1 VVNGYQVDLTPLFH
15 WWTNHQGARPF
26 AAWVQV
32 SGEITSTNSLGWVVS
47 GHAERSTGHSGE
59 SDGESPVPA
68 PVRQFIL
75 KNPPAREAA
84 EFQRLRAQLQ
94 QATIERA
101 QFQAEAANAKN
112 QEKQASKSRNRNVA
126 ASQARQVEQADQ
138 SAIKN
143 LDQQI
148 SDLKKKLAAYPNQ
161 DHFAI
166 DALALDT
173 GTQYNHLPVFDHGVA
188 QPGR

>member
-1 VVNGYQVDLTPLFH
+1 LFH

-26 AAWVQV
+26 AAWVLV

-47 GHAERSTGHSGE
+47 GHAERSTVRSGD
-59 SDGESPVPA
+59 SDGESPVAPA

-75 KNPPAREAA
+75 KNPPALEAA

-94 QATIERA
+94 QATSERA

-112 QEKQASKSRNRNVA
+112 QEKQAAKSRNRNVVA
-126 ASQARQVEQADQ
+126 NQARQVEQANQ

-148 SDLKKKLAAYPNQ
+148 SDLKKKLAAYPNP

-173 GTQYNHLPVFDHGVA
+173 GSQYNHLPVFDHGVA
-188 QPGR
+188 QAGR